1 MQQTEIR
8 RGLLASGRVD
18 YLASVLPTLRLCW
31 FFLVFCAPS
40 KKLRDLLPVVV
51 CGPSKRRT
59 DLRTRLSKAKYRQ
72 EADFDV
78 KTSLAP
84 PKSAENY
91 EKPKKKSEKK
101 FSPKNFFENFFS
113 ASKNRKLQ
121 IVRNA
126 FCRSFALIR
135 AMFAGFVA
143 ASAGFAKRKQCAGV
157 LLPCVR

>member
-1 MQQTEIR
+1 M
-8 RGLLASGRVD
+8 
-18 YLASVLPTLRLCW
+18 
-31 FFLVFCAPS
+31 
-40 KKLRDLLPVVV
+40 
-51 CGPSKRRT
+51 

-78 KTSLAP
+78 KTSLAL

-91 EKPKKKSEKK
+91 EKPKKSEK
-101 FSPKNFFENFFS
+101 FSPKCFFENFFS

-143 ASAGFAKRKQCAGV
+143 ASAGFAKRKQFFCVGHTDV
-157 LLPCVR
+157 LLGTHGMSFSRTTKVFLRCPCPLVTDCTSRLISYS